1 MKVCVV
7 SATVVILGCLLATL
21 VDGHGAPPLSPHYR
35 WLQGDNNNN
44 GGQGPKV
51 VVVADGGQT
60 TGGPFA
66 FSRDIYAP
74 GGDLFA
80 TANGRLA
87 VLQGIPL
94 TIEFVLYSVNAT
106 TLETSPLENAKV
118 YLWQADAVGVYSF
131 VDSMGTEN
139 ETWLRAWAKSDA
151 NGTAVFQTILPGW
164 YPGRAIHWHFR
175 VRLYEQENYY
185 VTSQLFVADEF
196 LQSYNDHGI
205 YAQNT
210 GSQTPNG
217 NDGVFRGLGDVAT
230 DLILSFKGD
239 NESGYTAIFHLGIDA
254 GDAGVP
260 FTVVPPTPG
269 DGAGQTD
276 EEEEK
281 ENGGAESS
289 SSGAPTG
296 PSVGSSL
303 SLYILSSLLSS
314 VLLFLL

>member
-1 MKVCVV
+1 M
-7 SATVVILGCLLATL
+7 
-21 VDGHGAPPLSPHYR
+21 
-35 WLQGDNNNN
+35 
-44 GGQGPKV
+44 
-51 VVVADGGQT
+51 VVVADGDQT

-66 FSRDIYAP
+66 FSRDIYAQ
-74 GGDLFA
+74 GGNLLA
-80 TANGRLA
+80 TANGRFA
-87 VLQGIPL
+87 VLEGIPL

-106 TLETSPLENAKV
+106 TLETLPLENAEV

-131 VDSMGTEN
+131 VGSMGTEN
-139 ETWLRAWAKSDA
+139 ETWLRAWAKSGP

-175 VRLYEQENYY
+175 VRLNEQENYY

-210 GSQTPNG
+210 GRQTPNG
-217 NDGVFRGLGDVAT
+217 NDGVFRGLGDVAA

-239 NESGYTAIFHLGIDA
+239 NESGYAAIFHLGIDA

-260 FTVVPPTPG
+260 FSVVAPSPG

-276 EEEEK
+276 EEEKK

-289 SSGAPTG
+289 SSDAPTG
-296 PSVGSSL
+296 PSVGGTL
-303 SLYILSSLLSS
+303 SLYILSSLVSS
-314 VLLFLL
+314 AVLLLL